1 MLQFW
6 EGSYLSRTKQSF
18 YDWGV
23 IAKHFEAM
31 RLMGELQDTMKPLPS
46 IDGQM
51 SLMLD
56 YEAEVTKP
64 SAFSFSQEIIDAVLT
79 RGSGVSEGKFRI
91 YEQFQKSLSKKENV
105 DFLKNEYGWGG
116 SYPVITGTGIDEM
129 HDGKGIK
136 ISKNVNGEEVKVLLN
151 WNQVEKRISELIK
164 MDRYLN
170 PKEKELYPAWLEQH
184 EIRRAEAAEE
194 HKKRE
199 ILSTAPPEKEFG
211 ETIPYSFE
219 PEYRLL
225 SRLKSDCEYF
235 LGEGARA
242 EKHLWTGSVEKQIEK
257 MRELYDQLPEKPEWL
272 SKQDI
277 DNYERQMTEATPDQN
292 KDRYEYHLGNTVY
305 IGANEYEILS
315 FDNERVMLYDTQFPL
330 FNKEMSRAEFD
341 QKVQENPMN
350 DHLKVKDIPS
360 EEITDNTKVR
370 ISLDSGNDL
379 VHWIYFNPD
388 ANAGGQYVSGD
399 LSFSVFEELIEQ
411 YDIANH
417 PENTDRFVA
426 DLEEMSDQFLAD
438 INTPFF
444 MEAENDYEMDC
455 DYTRFTPEN
464 ILKIHKDIQQFETEH
479 QAELNRMAGQ
489 NEPNALPVYDRI
501 REPYRGYLAV
511 KSENPD
517 SLVLYQVGDFYEA
530 YGEDAQKIA
539 EALDLVMTSR
549 AISDSERIPMV
560 GFPQHAL
567 ETYMNMLIDRGF
579 DLAVS
584 TVDGSERKVLSIVST
599 NKEDPVQSKPIGRI
613 DYIHTDGR
621 VRESIEYTS
630 PYQFEKDIKEENYY
644 GVPMKIVLYKDRD
657 GTTIPQ
663 GVISQLDPPPQGVEI
678 IDSPYLKSSLDI
690 AKEII
695 DEYCREEFER
705 DEGAEYSNLSEVNV
719 AYTTTEDDKH
729 EIQANVNLVDFRIE
743 TLVDGTVIRTEQY
756 DSLEDMTE
764 RGLKNL
770 SFDDL
775 VFLSEE
781 ELERVEKAS
790 APVVPAWEQPKKNKV
805 QTFDLHPEIPMPER
819 HNFDLANN
827 EITEVNKKERFHR
840 NYAAITV
847 LKRCQEEN
855 RFATP
860 DEQKI
865 LSRYVGWGG
874 IPEAFDE
881 RAGAWHTEYAML
893 KNILPPEEYE
903 SARESTLTAFYTPP
917 TVIKAVY
924 KAMEQLGFR
933 EGNILEPS
941 CGIGHFIGMLPD
953 SMQESKVYGVELD
966 TVSAGIAQQLYQ
978 KTSIA
983 AQGFEEANL
992 PDSFFD
998 AVVGNVPF
1006 GDFKVPDKRYDKH
1019 KFLIHDYFFAKSLD
1033 KLRPG
1038 GVMALITSKGTMDKE
1053 NPAVRKYIAQRA
1065 DLLGA
1070 IRLPN
1075 NTFKGNAGT
1084 EVVSDILI
1092 LQKRD
1097 RIVDIEPDWVH
1108 LGTDANGITMN
1119 SYFVEHPEMILGEM
1133 KMVSGRFGPE
1143 PSCVPYEGADLAEQ
1157 LSEAVA
1163 NIHGEITAYE
1173 VEDELTEEDNSI
1185 PADPTVRN
1193 FSYTLV
1199 DGKIYFRENS
1209 RMAPVDVSATA
1220 ENRIKGMIAIRDC
1233 VRNLIELQTEDYPDS
1248 AIKEEQSKLNSLYD
1262 TFTAKYGLINS
1273 RANSSAFSQD
1283 SSFSLLSALE
1293 VLGDDGTLE
1302 KKADMF
1308 FKRTIKPHT
1317 PVTSVDT
1324 SSEALAVSMG
1334 EKACIDMEYMCQLS
1348 GKTEEE
1354 IFADLKGVIF
1364 LNPMYGYGSSTEA
1377 KYLMADEYLS
1387 GNVREKLVW
1396 AKKSAQLSPEEYSIN
1411 VEALQKVQP
1420 KDLTASEISVR
1431 LGATWLPPEIVE
1443 QFVFEFL
1450 GTPRYAQWNIK
1461 IHFSEYTGEWNIEG
1475 KSYDRGNVKAYST
1488 YGTSRINAYKIIEE
1502 TLNLKDVRIFDY
1514 EEDADG
1520 KKKAILNKKETA
1532 IAQAKQEL
1540 IKQGFQD
1547 WIWSDP
1553 ERRERLCKLY
1563 NEKFNSIRPREYDGS
1578 HITFNG
1584 MNPEIE
1590 LREHQRNAVAHIL
1603 YGGNTLL
1610 AHAVG
1615 AGKTFEM
1622 TAAAMESKRLGLCS
1636 KSLFVVP
1643 NHLTE
1648 QWASEFLQLYPSA
1661 NILVATK
1668 KDFETKNRKRFCGR
1682 IATGDY
1688 DAIIIGHSQFEKIPM
1703 SIERQRAILEQQL
1716 EEVTNGIADLKR
1728 NRGDNFSVKQLE
1740 RTKKSVKQKLDKL
1753 NDQSKKDNVVTF
1765 EELGVDRLFID
1776 ESHYYKN
1783 LFLYTKMRNVGGIAQ
1798 TEAQKSSDLFMK
1810 CRYLDE
1816 ITGGRG
1822 TVFATGTPISNSMV
1836 ELYTIQRYLQYNT
1849 LVKNN
1854 LQHFDAWAST
1864 FGETVTAVEL
1874 TPEGTGY
1881 RAKTRFAR
1889 FYNLPELMA
1898 MFKEVAD
1905 IKTADMLDL
1914 PVPKAVY
1921 HNISVKPSEI
1931 QKQMVAE
1938 LAERAE
1944 KVRNGMVDASVD
1956 NMLKI
1961 TNDGRKLALDQ
1972 RLINPMLPDFEGS
1985 KLNACVDAMFE
1996 TWEKGKEKRLTQ
2008 LFFCDLSTPKNDGNF
2023 SVYDDIRKKLIER
2036 GVPAEE
2042 IKFIHEADTEAK
2054 KLELFKKVRR
2064 GDVRILMGST
2074 AKMGAGTNV
2083 QNKLAA
2089 SSDLD
2094 CPWRPSDLEQRLGR
2108 SIRQGNEN
2116 PTVDIYRFV
2125 TEETFDAYLYQL
2137 VEGKQKFASQIMTS
2151 KSPVRSCEDIDETA
2165 LSYAEIKMLATGNPY
2180 IKEKMDLDIQVQK
2193 LRLLKSNFL
2202 SEKYALEDKIIK
2214 FYPQE
2219 IARRTDTIEGLKSDI
2234 ERAKQHPKPLDDNF
2248 IGMTVKGVFYSEKAD
2263 AGNAILNAC
2272 QAMTSPDPVPLGE
2285 YRGFQTELSFDTF
2298 EKEYKVK
2305 LKGEL
2310 GYSVSLGTDTFGNI
2324 TRLDNALEG
2333 LPKRLEMNEQE
2344 LENVKTQYET
2354 AKVDVE
2360 KPFNQEEE
2368 LKTKTARL
2376 NELNALLNVDKREN
2390 EIVGGEPD
2398 EGDEEPTPKSKD
2410 RER

>member
-1 MLQFW
+1 M
-6 EGSYLSRTKQSF
+6 
-18 YDWGV
+18 
-23 IAKHFEAM
+23 
-31 RLMGELQDTMKPLPS
+31 
-46 IDGQM
+46 
-51 SLMLD
+51 
-56 YEAEVTKP
+56 
-64 SAFSFSQEIIDAVLT
+64 
-79 RGSGVSEGKFRI
+79 SEGKFRI

-194 HKKRE
+194 RRKRA

-242 EKHLWTGSVEKQIEK
+242 EKHLWAGSVEKQIEK
-257 MRELYDQLPEKPEWL
+257 MRELYDQLHEKPEWL

-315 FDNERVMLYDTQFPL
+315 FDNDRVMLYDTQFPL
-330 FNKEMSRAEFD
+330 FNKEMNRVEFD

-350 DHLKVKDIPS
+350 DHLKVKDIPA
-360 EEITDNTKVR
+360 EETPDNTQVR
-370 ISLDSGNDL
+370 ISLDSGNGL

-426 DLEEMSDQFLAD
+426 DLEELSDQFLAD

-464 ILKIHKDIQQFETEH
+464 ILKIHKDIQQFEAEH
-479 QAELNRMAGQ
+479 QAELKRMAGQ

-567 ETYMNMLIDRGF
+567 ETYMNMLTDRGF

-613 DYIHTDGR
+613 DYLHTDGR

-630 PYQFEKDIKEENYY
+630 PYQFERDIKEENYY
-644 GVPMKIVLYKDRD
+644 GVPMKIVLYKDRN

-663 GVISQLDPPPQGVEI
+663 DFISQLDPPLQGVEI

-805 QTFDLHPEIPMPER
+805 QTFDLHPEIPMSER

-893 KNILPPEEYE
+893 KNILPPEEYG

-1038 GVMALITSKGTMDKE
+1038 GVMALITSEGTMDKE

-1092 LQKRD
+1092 LQKHD

-1108 LGTDANGITMN
+1108 LGTDENGITMN

-1293 VLGDDGTLE
+1293 VLGDDGQLE

-1354 IFADLKGVIF
+1354 IFTDLKGVIF
-1364 LNPMYGYGSSTEA
+1364 LNPMYGYGNSTEA

-1387 GNVREKLVW
+1387 GNVREKLAW
-1396 AKKSAQLSPEEYSIN
+1396 AKKSAQLSPEDYSIN

-1420 KDLTASEISVR
+1420 KDLTASEISIR

-1615 AGKTFEM
+1615 AGK
-1622 TAAAMESKRLGLCS
+1622 
-1636 KSLFVVP
+1636 
-1643 NHLTE
+1643 
-1648 QWASEFLQLYPSA
+1648 SA
-1661 NILVATK
+1661 
-1668 KDFETKNRKRFCGR
+1668 
-1682 IATGDY
+1682 
-1688 DAIIIGHSQFEKIPM
+1688 
-1703 SIERQRAILEQQL
+1703 
-1716 EEVTNGIADLKR
+1716 
-1728 NRGDNFSVKQLE
+1728 
-1740 RTKKSVKQKLDKL
+1740 
-1753 NDQSKKDNVVTF
+1753 
-1765 EELGVDRLFID
+1765 
-1776 ESHYYKN
+1776 
-1783 LFLYTKMRNVGGIAQ
+1783 
-1798 TEAQKSSDLFMK
+1798 
-1810 CRYLDE
+1810 
-1816 ITGGRG
+1816 
-1822 TVFATGTPISNSMV
+1822 
-1836 ELYTIQRYLQYNT
+1836 
-1849 LVKNN
+1849 
-1854 LQHFDAWAST
+1854 
-1864 FGETVTAVEL
+1864 
-1874 TPEGTGY
+1874 
-1881 RAKTRFAR
+1881 TR
-1889 FYNLPELMA
+1889 
-1898 MFKEVAD
+1898 
-1905 IKTADMLDL
+1905 
-1914 PVPKAVY
+1914 
-1921 HNISVKPSEI
+1921 S
-1931 QKQMVAE
+1931 
-1938 LAERAE
+1938 
-1944 KVRNGMVDASVD
+1944 
-1956 NMLKI
+1956 
-1961 TNDGRKLALDQ
+1961 
-1972 RLINPMLPDFEGS
+1972 
-1985 KLNACVDAMFE
+1985 
-1996 TWEKGKEKRLTQ
+1996 
-2008 LFFCDLSTPKNDGNF
+2008 
-2023 SVYDDIRKKLIER
+2023 
-2036 GVPAEE
+2036 
-2042 IKFIHEADTEAK
+2042 
-2054 KLELFKKVRR
+2054 
-2064 GDVRILMGST
+2064 
-2074 AKMGAGTNV
+2074 
-2083 QNKLAA
+2083 
-2089 SSDLD
+2089 
-2094 CPWRPSDLEQRLGR
+2094 
-2108 SIRQGNEN
+2108 
-2116 PTVDIYRFV
+2116 
-2125 TEETFDAYLYQL
+2125 
-2137 VEGKQKFASQIMTS
+2137 
-2151 KSPVRSCEDIDETA
+2151 
-2165 LSYAEIKMLATGNPY
+2165 
-2180 IKEKMDLDIQVQK
+2180 
-2193 LRLLKSNFL
+2193 
-2202 SEKYALEDKIIK
+2202 
-2214 FYPQE
+2214 
-2219 IARRTDTIEGLKSDI
+2219 
-2234 ERAKQHPKPLDDNF
+2234 
-2248 IGMTVKGVFYSEKAD
+2248 
-2263 AGNAILNAC
+2263 
-2272 QAMTSPDPVPLGE
+2272 
-2285 YRGFQTELSFDTF
+2285 
-2298 EKEYKVK
+2298 
-2305 LKGEL
+2305 
-2310 GYSVSLGTDTFGNI
+2310 
-2324 TRLDNALEG
+2324 
-2333 LPKRLEMNEQE
+2333 
-2344 LENVKTQYET
+2344 
-2354 AKVDVE
+2354 
-2360 KPFNQEEE
+2360 
-2368 LKTKTARL
+2368 
-2376 NELNALLNVDKREN
+2376 
-2390 EIVGGEPD
+2390 
-2398 EGDEEPTPKSKD
+2398 
-2410 RER
+2410 

>member
-1 MLQFW
+1 M
-6 EGSYLSRTKQSF
+6 
-18 YDWGV
+18 
-23 IAKHFEAM
+23 
-31 RLMGELQDTMKPLPS
+31 
-46 IDGQM
+46 
-51 SLMLD
+51 
-56 YEAEVTKP
+56 
-64 SAFSFSQEIIDAVLT
+64 
-79 RGSGVSEGKFRI
+79 
-91 YEQFQKSLSKKENV
+91 
-105 DFLKNEYGWGG
+105 
-116 SYPVITGTGIDEM
+116 
-129 HDGKGIK
+129 
-136 ISKNVNGEEVKVLLN
+136 
-151 WNQVEKRISELIK
+151 
-164 MDRYLN
+164 
-170 PKEKELYPAWLEQH
+170 
-184 EIRRAEAAEE
+184 
-194 HKKRE
+194 
-199 ILSTAPPEKEFG
+199 
-211 ETIPYSFE
+211 
-219 PEYRLL
+219 
-225 SRLKSDCEYF
+225 
-235 LGEGARA
+235 
-242 EKHLWTGSVEKQIEK
+242 
-257 MRELYDQLPEKPEWL
+257 
-272 SKQDI
+272 
-277 DNYERQMTEATPDQN
+277 
-292 KDRYEYHLGNTVY
+292 
-305 IGANEYEILS
+305 
-315 FDNERVMLYDTQFPL
+315 
-330 FNKEMSRAEFD
+330 NKEISREEFD
-341 QKVQENPMN
+341 RKVRENPMN
-350 DHLKVKDIPS
+350 DHLKVK
-360 EEITDNTKVR
+360 V
-370 ISLDSGNDL
+370 L
-379 VHWIYFNPD
+379 
-388 ANAGGQYVSGD
+388 
-399 LSFSVFEELIEQ
+399 
-411 YDIANH
+411 
-417 PENTDRFVA
+417 
-426 DLEEMSDQFLAD
+426 
-438 INTPFF
+438 
-444 MEAENDYEMDC
+444 
-455 DYTRFTPEN
+455 
-464 ILKIHKDIQQFETEH
+464 
-479 QAELNRMAGQ
+479 QAEEKHTA
-489 NEPNALPVYDRI
+489 
-501 REPYRGYLAV
+501 EPYPERIGGTQDTMDTLVSQAE
-511 KSENPD
+511 SE
-517 SLVLYQVGDFYEA
+517 
-530 YGEDAQKIA
+530 
-539 EALDLVMTSR
+539 MTSV
-549 AISDSERIPMV
+549 A
-560 GFPQHAL
+560 
-567 ETYMNMLIDRGF
+567 
-579 DLAVS
+579 
-584 TVDGSERKVLSIVST
+584 
-599 NKEDPVQSKPIGRI
+599 
-613 DYIHTDGR
+613 
-621 VRESIEYTS
+621 
-630 PYQFEKDIKEENYY
+630 
-644 GVPMKIVLYKDRD
+644 
-657 GTTIPQ
+657 
-663 GVISQLDPPPQGVEI
+663 EI
-678 IDSPYLKSSLDI
+678 IDSRYPET
-690 AKEII
+690 AKEV
-695 DEYCREEFER
+695 
-705 DEGAEYSNLSEVNV
+705 SEPIVP
-719 AYTTTEDDKH
+719 K
-729 EIQANVNLVDFRIE
+729 
-743 TLVDGTVIRTEQY
+743 
-756 DSLEDMTE
+756 
-764 RGLKNL
+764 
-770 SFDDL
+770 
-775 VFLSEE
+775 FL
-781 ELERVEKAS
+781 
-790 APVVPAWEQPKKNKV
+790 QPKKSKV
-805 QTFDLHPEIPMPER
+805 QSFDLHPEIPMADR
-819 HNFDLANN
+819 HNFNLASH
-827 EITEVNKKERFHR
+827 EIEEVGKKERFRR
-840 NYAAITV
+840 NMEAIRT
-847 LKRCQEEN
+847 LKECEQGN

-881 RAGAWHTEYAML
+881 NNSAWADEFRELYSAL
-893 KNILPPEEYE
+893 SPEEYAA
-903 SARESTLTAFYTPP
+903 ARESTLTAFYTPP

-924 KAMEQLGFR
+924 KVMEQLGFH

-941 CGIGHFIGMLPD
+941 CGIGHFIGMLPE

-978 KTSIA
+978 KASIA

-1033 KLRPG
+1033 KLRSG

-1075 NTFKGNAGT
+1075 DTFKGNAGT

-1108 LGTDANGITMN
+1108 LGTDENGITMN
-1119 SYFVEHPEMILGEM
+1119 SYFIEHPEMILGEM
-1133 KMVSGRFGPE
+1133 KMVSGRFGME
-1143 PSCVPYEGADLAEQ
+1143 PTCVPYEGADLAEQ
-1157 LSEAVA
+1157 LGEAIT

-1220 ENRIKGMIAIRDC
+1220 ENRIKGMIEIRDC
-1233 VRNLIELQTEDYPDS
+1233 VRKLIELQTEDYPDS
-1248 AIKEEQSKLNSLYD
+1248 AIKAEQERLNTLYD
-1262 TFTAKYGLINS
+1262 SFTSKYGLLNS

-1293 VLGDDGTLE
+1293 VLGDEGQLE
-1302 KKADMF
+1302 RKADMF

-1324 SSEALAVSMG
+1324 ASEALAVSMG
-1334 EKACIDMEYMCQLS
+1334 EKACVDMEYMCELS
-1348 GKTEEE
+1348 GKTEDE

-1364 LNPMYGYGSSTEA
+1364 LNPMYGYGNSTEA
-1377 KYLMADEYLS
+1377 KYLMADAYLS
-1387 GNVREKLVW
+1387 GNVREKLAW
-1396 AKKSAQLSPEEYSIN
+1396 AKKSAQLSPEEYAIN

-1431 LGATWLPPEIVE
+1431 LGATWLPSEIVQ
-1443 QFVFEFL
+1443 QFVYEFL
-1450 GTPRYAQWNIK
+1450 DTPKYSQWNIK

-1615 AGKTFEM
+1615 AGKTYEM

-1648 QWASEFLQLYPSA
+1648 QWAAEFLQLYPSA

-1682 IATGDY
+1682 IATGHY

-1753 NDQSKKDNVVTF
+1753 SDQSKKDDVVTF

-1944 KVRNGMVDASVD
+1944 KVRNGMVDAKVD

-1996 TWEKGKEKRLTQ
+1996 TWKKGKKKRLTQ

-2023 SVYDDIRKKLIER
+2023 SVYDDIRGKLIER

-2042 IKFIHEADTEAK
+2042 IKFIHEADTETK
-2054 KLELFKKVRR
+2054 KLELFKKVRK
-2064 GDVRILMGST
+2064 GDARILMGST
-2074 AKMGAGTNV
+2074 QKMGAGTNV

-2165 LSYAEIKMLATGNPY
+2165 LSYAEIKMLATGNPH

-2214 FYPQE
+2214 YYPQE

-2234 ERAKQHPKPLDDNF
+2234 ERAKQHPKPIDDTF
-2248 IGMTVKGVFYSEKAD
+2248 VGMTVKGVFYTEKAD
-2263 AGNAILNAC
+2263 AGNAILDAC
-2272 QAMTSPDPVPLGE
+2272 KATTSPDAVPLGE

-2298 EKEYKVK
+2298 SKEYVIK

-2310 GYSVSLGTDTFGNI
+2310 GYFVSLGTDTFGNI

-2333 LPKRLEMNEQE
+2333 LAKRLETNEQE
-2344 LENVKTQYET
+2344 LENVRKQFET

-2360 KPFNQEEE
+2360 KPFVQEEE
-2368 LKTKTARL
+2368 LKVKTERL

-2398 EGDEEPTPKSKD
+2398 EGEEVAERKAKD
-2410 RER
+2410 LER

>member
-1 MLQFW
+1 M
-6 EGSYLSRTKQSF
+6 
-18 YDWGV
+18 
-23 IAKHFEAM
+23 
-31 RLMGELQDTMKPLPS
+31 
-46 IDGQM
+46 
-51 SLMLD
+51 
-56 YEAEVTKP
+56 
-64 SAFSFSQEIIDAVLT
+64 
-79 RGSGVSEGKFRI
+79 
-91 YEQFQKSLSKKENV
+91 
-105 DFLKNEYGWGG
+105 
-116 SYPVITGTGIDEM
+116 
-129 HDGKGIK
+129 
-136 ISKNVNGEEVKVLLN
+136 
-151 WNQVEKRISELIK
+151 
-164 MDRYLN
+164 
-170 PKEKELYPAWLEQH
+170 
-184 EIRRAEAAEE
+184 
-194 HKKRE
+194 
-199 ILSTAPPEKEFG
+199 
-211 ETIPYSFE
+211 
-219 PEYRLL
+219 
-225 SRLKSDCEYF
+225 
-235 LGEGARA
+235 
-242 EKHLWTGSVEKQIEK
+242 
-257 MRELYDQLPEKPEWL
+257 
-272 SKQDI
+272 
-277 DNYERQMTEATPDQN
+277 
-292 KDRYEYHLGNTVY
+292 
-305 IGANEYEILS
+305 
-315 FDNERVMLYDTQFPL
+315 
-330 FNKEMSRAEFD
+330 
-341 QKVQENPMN
+341 
-350 DHLKVKDIPS
+350 
-360 EEITDNTKVR
+360 
-370 ISLDSGNDL
+370 
-379 VHWIYFNPD
+379 
-388 ANAGGQYVSGD
+388 
-399 LSFSVFEELIEQ
+399 
-411 YDIANH
+411 
-417 PENTDRFVA
+417 
-426 DLEEMSDQFLAD
+426 
-438 INTPFF
+438 
-444 MEAENDYEMDC
+444 
-455 DYTRFTPEN
+455 
-464 ILKIHKDIQQFETEH
+464 
-479 QAELNRMAGQ
+479 
-489 NEPNALPVYDRI
+489 
-501 REPYRGYLAV
+501 
-511 KSENPD
+511 
-517 SLVLYQVGDFYEA
+517 
-530 YGEDAQKIA
+530 
-539 EALDLVMTSR
+539 
-549 AISDSERIPMV
+549 
-560 GFPQHAL
+560 
-567 ETYMNMLIDRGF
+567 
-579 DLAVS
+579 
-584 TVDGSERKVLSIVST
+584 
-599 NKEDPVQSKPIGRI
+599 
-613 DYIHTDGR
+613 
-621 VRESIEYTS
+621 
-630 PYQFEKDIKEENYY
+630 
-644 GVPMKIVLYKDRD
+644 
-657 GTTIPQ
+657 
-663 GVISQLDPPPQGVEI
+663 
-678 IDSPYLKSSLDI
+678 
-690 AKEII
+690 
-695 DEYCREEFER
+695 
-705 DEGAEYSNLSEVNV
+705 
-719 AYTTTEDDKH
+719 
-729 EIQANVNLVDFRIE
+729 
-743 TLVDGTVIRTEQY
+743 
-756 DSLEDMTE
+756 
-764 RGLKNL
+764 
-770 SFDDL
+770 
-775 VFLSEE
+775 
-781 ELERVEKAS
+781 
-790 APVVPAWEQPKKNKV
+790 
-805 QTFDLHPEIPMPER
+805 
-819 HNFDLANN
+819 
-827 EITEVNKKERFHR
+827 
-840 NYAAITV
+840 
-847 LKRCQEEN
+847 
-855 RFATP
+855 
-860 DEQKI
+860 
-865 LSRYVGWGG
+865 
-874 IPEAFDE
+874 
-881 RAGAWHTEYAML
+881 
-893 KNILPPEEYE
+893 
-903 SARESTLTAFYTPP
+903 
-917 TVIKAVY
+917 
-924 KAMEQLGFR
+924 GFR

-941 CGIGHFIGMLPD
+941 CGIGHFIGMMPD
-953 SMQESKVYGVELD
+953 SMSESKIYGVELD
-966 TVSAGIAQQLYQ
+966 TISAGIAQQLYQ

-1092 LQKRD
+1092 FQKRD
-1097 RIVDIEPDWVH
+1097 RLIDIEPDWVH
-1108 LGTDANGITMN
+1108 LGTDENGIPMN
-1119 SYFVEHPEMILGEM
+1119 SYFVDHPEMILGEM

-1143 PSCVPYEGADLAEQ
+1143 PSCVPYEGADLEEQ
-1157 LSEAVA
+1157 LSEAIA
-1163 NIHGEITAYE
+1163 NIHGEVTAYE
-1173 VEDELTEEDNSI
+1173 VDDELTEEDNSI

-1193 FSYTLV
+1193 FSYTVV
-1199 DGKIYFRENS
+1199 DDKIYFRENS
-1209 RMAPVDVSATA
+1209 RMTPVDVSATA
-1220 ENRIKGMIAIRDC
+1220 ENRIKGMITIRDS
-1233 VRNLIELQTEDYPDS
+1233 VRNLIELQTEDYPDYE
-1248 AIKEEQSKLNSLYD
+1248 IKAEQERLNTLYD
-1262 TFTAKYGLINS
+1262 TFTSKYGLLNS
-1273 RANSSAFSQD
+1273 RANTSAFSQD
-1283 SSFSLLSALE
+1283 SSYSLLSALE
-1293 VLGDDGTLE
+1293 ILDDEGNLE
-1302 KKADMF
+1302 RKADMF

-1334 EKACIDMEYMCQLS
+1334 EKACVDMEYMCQLS
-1348 GKTEEE
+1348 GKTEAE
-1354 IFADLKGVIF
+1354 IYEDLKGVIF
-1364 LNPMYGYGSSTEA
+1364 LNPMYGYGNSTEA

-1387 GNVREKLVW
+1387 GNVREKLAW
-1396 AKKSAQLSPEEYSIN
+1396 AKRSAELSPEDYKIH
-1411 VEALQKVQP
+1411 VEALEKVQP

-1443 QFVFEFL
+1443 KFIFEFL

-1461 IHFSEYTGEWNIEG
+1461 LHFSQYTGEWNIEG
-1475 KSYDRGNVKAYST
+1475 KSYDRGNVKAYNT

-1514 EEDADG
+1514 IEEPDG
-1520 KKKAILNKKETA
+1520 KKKAVLNKKETA
-1532 IAQAKQEL
+1532 IAQSKQEL

-1547 WIWSDP
+1547 WIWADP

-1590 LREHQRNAVAHIL
+1590 LREHQKNAVAHIL

-1622 TAAAMESKRLGLCS
+1622 TAAAMESKRLGLCN

-1648 QWASEFLQLYPSA
+1648 QWAAEFLQLYPSA
-1661 NILVATK
+1661 NVLVATK

-1703 SIERQRAILEQQL
+1703 SIERQRAILEEQL

-1753 NDQSKKDNVVTF
+1753 NDQTRKDDVVTF

-1798 TEAQKSSDLFMK
+1798 TEAMKSSDLFMK

-1864 FGETVTAVEL
+1864 FGETITAVEL
-1874 TPEGTGY
+1874 TPEGSGY

-1914 PVPKAVY
+1914 PVPKAIF
-1921 HNISVKPSEI
+1921 HNISVKPSEH

-1985 KLNACVDAMFE
+1985 KLNACVDAMFDK
-1996 TWEKGKEKRLTQ
+1996 WEKGKEKRLTQ

-2074 AKMGAGTNV
+2074 QKMGAGTNV

-2116 PTVDIYRFV
+2116 PEVDIYRFV

-2165 LSYAEIKMLATGNPY
+2165 LSYAEIKMLATGNPH

-2202 SEKYALEDKIIK
+2202 SERYALEDKIIK
-2214 FYPQE
+2214 FYPQD
-2219 IARRTDTIEGLKSDI
+2219 IARRTETIKSLKADI
-2234 ERAKQHPKPLDDNF
+2234 ERVAQHPKPLDDTF
-2248 IGMTVKGVFYSEKAD
+2248 VGMTVKGVFYSEKAD
-2263 AGNAILNAC
+2263 AGNAILEAC
-2272 QAMTSPDPVPLGE
+2272 QAMTNPEPIPLGE
-2285 YRGFQTELSFDTF
+2285 YRGFQMELYF
-2298 EKEYKVK
+2298 EAREYKVK

-2310 GYSVSLGTDTFGNI
+2310 GYPVTLGTDVFGNI
-2324 TRLDNALEG
+2324 TRFDNALEG
-2333 LPKRLEMNEQE
+2333 LQKRLEFNEQE
-2344 LENVKTQYET
+2344 LENTKKQFET
-2354 AKVDVE
+2354 AKIDVCR
-2360 KPFNQEEE
+2360 PFNQEEE
-2368 LKTKTARL
+2368 LQTKTARL

-2398 EGDEEPTPKSKD
+2398 EGDEEPTPKKKD

>member
-1 MLQFW
+1 MLQMLF
-6 EGSYLSRTKQSF
+6 
-18 YDWGV
+18 
-23 IAKHFEAM
+23 
-31 RLMGELQDTMKPLPS
+31 RLYP
-46 IDGQM
+46 
-51 SLMLD
+51 
-56 YEAEVTKP
+56 
-64 SAFSFSQEIIDAVLT
+64 IICLA
-79 RGSGVSEGKFRI
+79 RNSGGA
-91 YEQFQKSLSKKENV
+91 
-105 DFLKNEYGWGG
+105 DC
-116 SYPVITGTGIDEM
+116 PCP
-129 HDGKGIK
+129 
-136 ISKNVNGEEVKVLLN
+136 VLLCFFIN
-151 WNQVEKRISELIK
+151 
-164 MDRYLN
+164 
-170 PKEKELYPAWLEQH
+170 H
-184 EIRRAEAAEE
+184 E
-194 HKKRE
+194 H
-199 ILSTAPPEKEFG
+199 
-211 ETIPYSFE
+211 
-219 PEYRLL
+219 
-225 SRLKSDCEYF
+225 
-235 LGEGARA
+235 
-242 EKHLWTGSVEKQIEK
+242 
-257 MRELYDQLPEKPEWL
+257 
-272 SKQDI
+272 
-277 DNYERQMTEATPDQN
+277 
-292 KDRYEYHLGNTVY
+292 
-305 IGANEYEILS
+305 
-315 FDNERVMLYDTQFPL
+315 
-330 FNKEMSRAEFD
+330 
-341 QKVQENPMN
+341 
-350 DHLKVKDIPS
+350 
-360 EEITDNTKVR
+360 
-370 ISLDSGNDL
+370 
-379 VHWIYFNPD
+379 
-388 ANAGGQYVSGD
+388 
-399 LSFSVFEELIEQ
+399 
-411 YDIANH
+411 
-417 PENTDRFVA
+417 
-426 DLEEMSDQFLAD
+426 
-438 INTPFF
+438 
-444 MEAENDYEMDC
+444 
-455 DYTRFTPEN
+455 
-464 ILKIHKDIQQFETEH
+464 
-479 QAELNRMAGQ
+479 
-489 NEPNALPVYDRI
+489 
-501 REPYRGYLAV
+501 
-511 KSENPD
+511 
-517 SLVLYQVGDFYEA
+517 
-530 YGEDAQKIA
+530 
-539 EALDLVMTSR
+539 
-549 AISDSERIPMV
+549 
-560 GFPQHAL
+560 
-567 ETYMNMLIDRGF
+567 
-579 DLAVS
+579 
-584 TVDGSERKVLSIVST
+584 
-599 NKEDPVQSKPIGRI
+599 
-613 DYIHTDGR
+613 
-621 VRESIEYTS
+621 
-630 PYQFEKDIKEENYY
+630 
-644 GVPMKIVLYKDRD
+644 
-657 GTTIPQ
+657 
-663 GVISQLDPPPQGVEI
+663 
-678 IDSPYLKSSLDI
+678 
-690 AKEII
+690 
-695 DEYCREEFER
+695 
-705 DEGAEYSNLSEVNV
+705 
-719 AYTTTEDDKH
+719 
-729 EIQANVNLVDFRIE
+729 
-743 TLVDGTVIRTEQY
+743 
-756 DSLEDMTE
+756 
-764 RGLKNL
+764 
-770 SFDDL
+770 
-775 VFLSEE
+775 
-781 ELERVEKAS
+781 
-790 APVVPAWEQPKKNKV
+790 
-805 QTFDLHPEIPMPER
+805 
-819 HNFDLANN
+819 
-827 EITEVNKKERFHR
+827 
-840 NYAAITV
+840 
-847 LKRCQEEN
+847 
-855 RFATP
+855 
-860 DEQKI
+860 
-865 LSRYVGWGG
+865 
-874 IPEAFDE
+874 
-881 RAGAWHTEYAML
+881 
-893 KNILPPEEYE
+893 
-903 SARESTLTAFYTPP
+903 
-917 TVIKAVY
+917 
-924 KAMEQLGFR
+924 
-933 EGNILEPS
+933 
-941 CGIGHFIGMLPD
+941 
-953 SMQESKVYGVELD
+953 
-966 TVSAGIAQQLYQ
+966 YQ
-978 KTSIA
+978 KASIA

-1033 KLRPG
+1033 KLRSG

-1075 NTFKGNAGT
+1075 DTFKGNAGT

-1108 LGTDANGITMN
+1108 LGTDENGITMN
-1119 SYFVEHPEMILGEM
+1119 SYFIEHPEMILGEM
-1133 KMVSGRFGPE
+1133 KMVSGRFGME
-1143 PSCVPYEGADLAEQ
+1143 PTCVPYEGADLAEQ
-1157 LSEAVA
+1157 LGEAIT

-1220 ENRIKGMIAIRDC
+1220 ENRIKGMIEIRDC
-1233 VRNLIELQTEDYPDS
+1233 VRKLIELQTEDYPDS
-1248 AIKEEQSKLNSLYD
+1248 AIKAEQERLNTLYD
-1262 TFTAKYGLINS
+1262 SFTSKYGLLNS

-1293 VLGDDGTLE
+1293 VLGDEGQLE
-1302 KKADMF
+1302 RKADMF

-1324 SSEALAVSMG
+1324 ASEALAVSMG
-1334 EKACIDMEYMCQLS
+1334 EKACVDMEYMCELS
-1348 GKTEEE
+1348 GKTEDE

-1364 LNPMYGYGSSTEA
+1364 LNPMYGYGNSTEA
-1377 KYLMADEYLS
+1377 KYLMADAYLS
-1387 GNVREKLVW
+1387 GNVREKLAW
-1396 AKKSAQLSPEEYSIN
+1396 AKKSAQLSPEEYAIN

-1431 LGATWLPPEIVE
+1431 LGATWLPSEIVQ
-1443 QFVFEFL
+1443 QFVYEFL
-1450 GTPRYAQWNIK
+1450 DTPKYSQWNIK

-1615 AGKTFEM
+1615 AGKTYEM

-1648 QWASEFLQLYPSA
+1648 QWAAEFLQLYPSA

-1682 IATGDY
+1682 IATGHY

-1753 NDQSKKDNVVTF
+1753 SDQSKKDDVVTF

-1944 KVRNGMVDASVD
+1944 KVRNGMVDAKVD

-1996 TWEKGKEKRLTQ
+1996 TWKKGKKKRLTQ

-2023 SVYDDIRKKLIER
+2023 SVYDDIRGKLIER

-2042 IKFIHEADTEAK
+2042 IKFIHEADTETK
-2054 KLELFKKVRR
+2054 KLELFKKVRK
-2064 GDVRILMGST
+2064 GDARILMGST
-2074 AKMGAGTNV
+2074 QKMGAGTNV

-2165 LSYAEIKMLATGNPY
+2165 LSYAEIKMLATGNPH

-2214 FYPQE
+2214 YYPQE

-2234 ERAKQHPKPLDDNF
+2234 ERAKQHPKPIDDTF
-2248 IGMTVKGVFYSEKAD
+2248 VGMTVKGVFYTEKAD
-2263 AGNAILNAC
+2263 AGNAILDAC
-2272 QAMTSPDPVPLGE
+2272 KAMTSPDAVPLGE

-2298 EKEYKVK
+2298 SKEYVIK

-2310 GYSVSLGTDTFGNI
+2310 GYFVSLGTDTFGNI

-2333 LPKRLEMNEQE
+2333 LAKRLETNEQE
-2344 LENVKTQYET
+2344 LENVRKQFET

-2360 KPFNQEEE
+2360 KPFVQEEE
-2368 LKTKTARL
+2368 LKVKTERL

-2398 EGDEEPTPKSKD
+2398 EGEEVAERKAKD
-2410 RER
+2410 LER